1 MTTTASPTTAPSEV
15 ATGDVPRTA
24 HRGSVTDALL
34 KRLAGLAAVPPG
46 RPTQGSV
53 VPFTGET
60 LGQVPLGTP
69 DDVRDAVDRARE
81 AQTAWA
87 ATPFPARAR
96 IFLRYHDL
104 VLARQRQL
112 LDLIQLETG
121 KARKNAFEETA
132 DVAIVARYYAHTAAR
147 HLAPEKRWGALPG
160 LTLTR
165 EYHHPRGVIG
175 VISPWNYPFTLAI
188 SDAIPALMAG
198 NAVVLKPDIQTSF
211 TALLGAE
218 LLAEAGLPPGVFQVV
233 TGEGPELGPPLIDVV
248 DYVSFTGS
256 TATGKMVA
264 KQCAERLIGCSLE
277 LGGKNAMV
285 VLDDADVAKTVEGA
299 LRGCFSNS
307 GQLCI
312 SIERMYVDDAI
323 YDRFVPAFT
332 ERVRRMQLA
341 ATLDYAAD
349 MGSLIS
355 QKQFE
360 TVTGH
365 VSDAVEKGVTVLA
378 GGKARPDVGPLF
390 FEPTVLADVTPAMK
404 LARDETFGP
413 VVSVYRT
420 SSADDAVAQANDT
433 AYGLNA
439 SVWSKDTT
447 RGAEVATRL
456 EAGTANV
463 NEAFIAAWASVDAPM
478 GGMKESGLGRR
489 HGREGIRKYTET
501 QTVAIQ
507 RGIPMAAP
515 KGVSEEL
522 YAKIMTASLRL
533 MKRLPIIP

>member
-1 MTTTASPTTAPSEV
+1 MTATASPSEV
-15 ATGDVPRTA
+15 AIGATPRTA
-24 HRGSVTDALL
+24 HRGTVTDALL
-34 KRLAGLAAVPPG
+34 KRLAGLAAVPRS
-46 RPTQGSV
+46 RPTQASV
-53 VPFTGET
+53 VPFTGEP

-69 DDVRDAVDRARE
+69 DDIRDAVDSARQ
-81 AQTAWA
+81 AQLGWA
-87 ATPFPARAR
+87 ETSFAARAR

-104 VLARQRQL
+104 VLDRQRQL

-132 DVAIVARYYAHTAAR
+132 DVAIVARYYAHTAAK
-147 HLAPEKRWGALPG
+147 HLATEKRWGALPG

-188 SDAIPALMAG
+188 SDAIAALMAG
-198 NAVVLKPDIQTSF
+198 NGVVLKPDIQTSF
-211 TALLGAE
+211 TALYGAE

-256 TATGKMVA
+256 TATGKTVA

-332 ERVRRMQLA
+332 DRVRRMQLKA
-341 ATLDYAAD
+341 NLDYSAD

-355 QKQFE
+355 QKQFD
-360 TVTGH
+360 TVSGH
-365 VSDAVEKGVTVLA
+365 VDDAVDKGVTVLT
-378 GGKARPDVGPLF
+378 GGKPRPDVGPLF
-390 FEPTVLADVTPAMK
+390 FEPTVLTGVTPQMK

-413 VVSVYRT
+413 VVAIYRA
-420 SSADDAVAQANDT
+420 SSAEDAVAQANDT
-433 AYGLNA
+433 RYGLNT
-439 SVWSKDTT
+439 SVWTKDTA

-456 EAGTANV
+456 QAGTANV

-501 QTVAIQ
+501 QTVAVQ

-533 MKRLPIIP
+533 MKRLPLIP